1 MLPEP
6 SEGSTAA
13 GERVGRDLFLQAQT
27 RGAHPHRAPRQPVT
41 GEDSR
46 GYGKALR
53 ATGQSWEHKPTLNLG
68 AEHEPPSRATS
79 PHPCCCRK
87 NTFPTWGA
95 AATRLPLCCFTSS
108 WYNFISCRN
117 RLIINAR
124 QLRSLSDPPPTPP
137 PPQPPLKALL
147 IQGVPLGERK
157 HPQHLMSEQAPGLP
171 MERGCHP
178 SGRHSAQPWY
188 LLFIDIG
195 LLYYFLIKSHIP
207 TSPTHRPQPREDL
220 SCVIYLF
227 HHPALGNSITL
238 MAKRPSS
245 SS

>member
-1 MLPEP
+1 ML
-6 SEGSTAA
+6 SSSMA
-13 GERVGRDLFLQAQT
+13 
-27 RGAHPHRAPRQPVT
+27 
-41 GEDSR
+41 S
-46 GYGKALR
+46 
-53 ATGQSWEHKPTLNLG
+53 LG
-68 AEHEPPSRATS
+68 
-79 PHPCCCRK
+79 
-87 NTFPTWGA
+87 
-95 AATRLPLCCFTSS
+95 
-108 WYNFISCRN
+108 
-117 RLIINAR
+117 
-124 QLRSLSDPPPTPP
+124 
-137 PPQPPLKALL
+137 PPLKAPL

-157 HPQHLMSEQAPGLP
+157 HPQHLMPEQAPGLP

-178 SGRHSAQPWY
+178 SGHHSAQPWY

-207 TSPTHRPQPREDL
+207 MSPTHRPQPQEDL

>member
-1 MLPEP
+1 MFPPPPLSSGAGHSSPWVSSCCKTLLQLQIRGQACCWSMAASP
-6 SEGSTAA
+6 SVPGRGLLSVLHVTGFKGCLEQTLGECYRSPPEGSTAA

-27 RGAHPHRAPRQPVT
+27 QGAHPHRAPRQPIT

-53 ATGQSWEHKPTLNLG
+53 ATGQSWEHKSTLNLG

-79 PHPCCCRK
+79 PHPRCCRK

-124 QLRSLSDPPPTPP
+124 QLRSLPDPPPTPP
-137 PPQPPLKALL
+137 PP
-147 IQGVPLGERK
+147 
-157 HPQHLMSEQAPGLP
+157 HL
-171 MERGCHP
+171 RRC
-178 SGRHSAQPWY
+178 
-188 LLFIDIG
+188 
-195 LLYYFLIKSHIP
+195 
-207 TSPTHRPQPREDL
+207 
-220 SCVIYLF
+220 
-227 HHPALGNSITL
+227 
-238 MAKRPSS
+238 
-245 SS
+245 